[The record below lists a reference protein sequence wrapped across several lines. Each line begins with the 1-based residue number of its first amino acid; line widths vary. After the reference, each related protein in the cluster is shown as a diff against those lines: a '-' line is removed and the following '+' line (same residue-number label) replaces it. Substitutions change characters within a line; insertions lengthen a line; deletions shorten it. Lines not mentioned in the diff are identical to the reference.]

1 MGGFRRK
8 SRPAPPPPPPPPP
21 PKPATPSSST
31 GAAKG
36 GQVGDDMTLET
47 GTTGSQQLRRRRK
60 GKRSLVAGQ
69 TVAAQVGGEGS
80 SGLNI
85 PKG

>member
-1 MGGFRRK
+1 MGGRRNK
-8 SRPAPPPPPPPPP
+8 PAPPPPPPPPAAA
-21 PKPATPSSST
+21 PASTSST
-31 GAAKG
+31 GAG
-36 GQVGDDMTLET
+36 RGQAGDEGMTLET

-69 TVAAQVGGEGS
+69 NVAAQVGGQGA

>member
-1 MGGFRRK
+1 MGGRRK
-8 SRPAPPPPPPPPP
+8 SSPPPAPKPAPPPPPA
-21 PKPATPSSST
+21 PKSST

-36 GQVGDDMTLET
+36 TVGDDGMTLET
-47 GTTGSQQLRRRRK
+47 GTVGSQQLRRRRK
-60 GKRSLVAGQ
+60 GKRALIAGQ
-69 TVAAQVGGEGS
+69 TSSAQVGGEGA

>member
-1 MGGFRRK
+1 MGGFRRSK
-8 SRPAPPPPPPPPP
+8 PAPPPPPPPPP
-21 PKPATPSSST
+21 PKPAAST
-31 GAAKG
+31 GAAKS
-36 GQVGDDMTLET
+36 GQVGDEQTLET
-47 GTTGSQQLRRRRK
+47 GTTGSNQLRRRRK

-69 TVAAQVGGEGS
+69 AVAAQVGGEGS

>member
-1 MGGFRRK
+1 MGGRR

-21 PKPATPSSST
+21 PAPAAPSSST
-31 GAAKG
+31 GAG
-36 GQVGDDMTLET
+36 RGQAGDDGMTLET

-60 GKRSLVAGQ
+60 GKRALIAGQ
-69 TVAAQVGGEGS
+69 TTAAQVGGEGA